1 MLKKRDA
8 DPLDYPVMALEGL
21 WWVEDGAFDF
31 NIKDNWY
38 YTLMIMQPDIVT
50 QEVFAQGLEELR
62 RKRGDS
68 PAFERVKLTRFREG
82 SCVQTM
88 HVGPY
93 AAEPATLERMRA
105 FMQENGLRDLVGLG
119 GKHHEIY
126 LGDPR
131 RAAPDRLK
139 TVLRHPVK
147 KEG

>member
-1 MLKKRDA
+1 
-8 DPLDYPVMALEGL
+8 
-21 WWVEDGAFDF
+21 VEDGAFDF